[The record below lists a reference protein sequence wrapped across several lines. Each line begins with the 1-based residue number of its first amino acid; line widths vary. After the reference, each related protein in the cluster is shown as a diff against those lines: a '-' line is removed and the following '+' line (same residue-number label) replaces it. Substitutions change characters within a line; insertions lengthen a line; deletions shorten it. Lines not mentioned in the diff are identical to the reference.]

1 MTHNNYLVVRSLSSL
16 LGELILLALAST
28 KLLLAP
34 LATPTKALTKAVGTF
49 AACAIYLLGHLSTG
63 QLGFFFSPDGLLLH
77 WSGGGRKP
85 LLPLIHH
92 RRTSSRLLS
101 SSLDRVAVF
110 GFTAVGPPYELVSF
124 LRSPFAFCPCPYFA
138 RSGHT
143 VARLAGTRSQ
153 RDWQLAH

>member
-16 LGELILLALAST
+16 LGELNLLALAST
-28 KLLLAP
+28 KLLHAP
-34 LATPTKALTKAVGTF
+34 LAIPTKALTKAVGTF
-49 AACAIYLLGHLSTG
+49 AACAIHLLGHLSTG

-101 SSLDRVAVF
+101 CSPDRVVVF
-110 GFTAVGPPYELVSF
+110 GFSIWDPLFVTPPV
-124 LRSPFAFCPCPYFA
+124 
-138 RSGHT
+138 
-143 VARLAGTRSQ
+143 
-153 RDWQLAH
+153 RD